1 MQQMLFTLCVITLC
15 NNFFC
20 GKIRHFSTIS
30 TGFSTD
36 FAKKEKK
43 KREKVLFCWKTVWK
57 TRVKLWNTHF
67 SLKNL
72 WKTTR
77 FSPDAPQNEERC
89 L

>member
-1 MQQMLFTLCVITLC
+1 MQQMLFTLCVIMLC

-36 FAKKEKK
+36 FVRKTKK
-43 KREKVLFCWKTVWK
+43 KRGKVLFCRKTVWK

-67 SLKNL
+67 FAEKLVENHP
-72 WKTTR
+72 
-77 FSPDAPQNEERC
+77 FFIRC
-89 L
+89 TAN

>member
-36 FAKKEKK
+36 FAEKEKK
-43 KREKVLFCWKTVWK
+43 KREKVLFCRKTVWK
-57 TRVKLWNTHF
+57 TRVKLWNNHF

-72 WKTTR
+72 WKTTC

>member
-1 MQQMLFTLCVITLC
+1 VRQSSPGRYGLGE
-15 NNFFC
+15 FFC
-20 GKIRHFSTIS
+20 GKIRYFSTIS

-36 FAKKEKK
+36 FVRKTKK
-43 KREKVLFCWKTVWK
+43 KREKVLFCRKTVWK

-67 SLKNL
+67 LPKNL

-77 FSPDAPQNEERC
+77 FSSAAPQNEERC